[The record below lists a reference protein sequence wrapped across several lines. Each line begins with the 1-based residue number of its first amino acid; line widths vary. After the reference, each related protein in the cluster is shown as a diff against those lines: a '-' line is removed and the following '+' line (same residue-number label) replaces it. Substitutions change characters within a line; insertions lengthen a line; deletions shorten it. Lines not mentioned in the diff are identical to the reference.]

1 MSLESYGDSP
11 GFVRFET
18 RALGTEN
25 VLLLATPDGPEARRA
40 AQEAFETLERIEQSL
55 SKFLPQSDV
64 SLLNALGDSRVVRV
78 GSEVVRL
85 LALSREAWELTEG
98 AFDPT
103 VGELMLAWGL
113 VDMAGRV
120 PSDAEIAA
128 LRSCCGMCHV
138 GFDPAEGTAWFTRPG
153 VSIDLGAIGKG
164 YAVDAVASSLKARG
178 IDTGLFISGRSSIVA
193 WGSPPDGEGW
203 RFEIVHPLGE
213 DTPLAEIE
221 AEPGSLST
229 SGAYARRFVQGG
241 KEYGHLLDPRTGRP
255 AQPMKSVTVWTRSAV
270 LGDVLSTAL
279 FVLGARAL
287 EPGGAVERLARAW
300 TPPGEEPRASVLY
313 AREDTSVWGGLRTGT
328 FHLGAP
334 GFKLCL
340 SKESNS

>member
-138 GFDPAEGTAWFTRPG
+138 GFDPAEGTAHN
-153 VSIDLGAIGKG
+153 
-164 YAVDAVASSLKARG
+164 
-178 IDTGLFISGRSSIVA
+178 
-193 WGSPPDGEGW
+193 SP
-203 RFEIVHPLGE
+203 
-213 DTPLAEIE
+213 
-221 AEPGSLST
+221 
-229 SGAYARRFVQGG
+229 
-241 KEYGHLLDPRTGRP
+241 
-255 AQPMKSVTVWTRSAV
+255 
-270 LGDVLSTAL
+270 
-279 FVLGARAL
+279 
-287 EPGGAVERLARAW
+287 
-300 TPPGEEPRASVLY
+300 
-313 AREDTSVWGGLRTGT
+313 
-328 FHLGAP
+328 
-334 GFKLCL
+334 
-340 SKESNS
+340 